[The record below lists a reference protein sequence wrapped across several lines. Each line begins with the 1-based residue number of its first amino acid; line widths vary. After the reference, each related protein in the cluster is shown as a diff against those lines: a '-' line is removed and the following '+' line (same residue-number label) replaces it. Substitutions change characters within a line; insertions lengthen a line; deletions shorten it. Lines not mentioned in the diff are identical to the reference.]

1 MDIKLNDVMYEFS
14 HTNQSLGKPNECLG
28 ITLLIPFQGT
38 PLPSMKLTVMLF
50 AHVPHNAL

>member
-1 MDIKLNDVMYEFS
+1 MYEFS